1 MHMTPSLGSLYDSVV
16 LLISLSNPML
26 DHSITVFDSSD
37 LAPPPRRGAKFTAR
51 CARSADACN
60 IWRALRARRTPNV
73 ENFIARCARAADAC
87 NVWRALLAC
96 CTPNDWRALRA
107 LCRCT
112 YHTSLPSRLRWLGW
126 TRMDTLGNSGPKWQ
140 FWSKVTILAQS
151 DNSGPK

>member
-1 MHMTPSLGSLYDSVV
+1 MAFPIFFLHLGSCRRPQQRTKRRVAS
-16 LLISLSNPML
+16 SLQPRNGNS
-26 DHSITVFDSSD
+26 
-37 LAPPPRRGAKFTAR
+37 PPPAPRRGAKFTAR

-60 IWRALRARRTPNV
+60 VWRALRARCTPNV